1 MFVKEHNWQS
11 VAKLKINYPKDKL
24 QQNSSVIKYGMVIL
38 TIILIC
44 IFLPKQPR
52 FRYEYQKGKAWNHE
66 NLISPYNFAILKTP
80 EELLRDRQY
89 ILKTVQPIYNLNDV
103 ASKEQIDQFNTDLNE
118 KWQSSQLDSN
128 NASAL
133 TEYREIGN
141 ALLNYVY
148 NRGIISLNNR
158 YQIKGND
165 SVKNDAT
172 AMEYNFVLV
181 HDNVAQQKNTADC
194 FTIESA
200 NAYIQNAISRNN
212 KILHPAWLS
221 EVLKSYIT
229 INFVFNESQTNKVE
243 QNALANISTT
253 RGMVQKDE
261 LVAEQGK
268 IINNETYQKLE
279 SLRKVFEDES
289 RISGEQNLVTF
300 GHFILISLALTLLM
314 VFLYFFRRDIFNNNR
329 LLVIIF
335 IVILVML
342 GVLSWA
348 IKLKIPSLYYIPY
361 CSVPIIFRLLF
372 DTRIALNIHILM
384 VLVAGLFVP
393 NSFDFVFLQFTAGM
407 VAIYSIKT
415 LVKREQ
421 FLVSSVI
428 ILATYILAY
437 VGLVLTRNGT
447 FSSIYWQDILPF
459 AVSVGLTLL
468 AYPLIYAF
476 EKLFGIVSDLT
487 LMELTNSNSRLLREL
502 SLKAPGT
509 FQHSLQVA
517 NLAEA
522 AIYKIGGNPLLV
534 RAGALYHDIGKM
546 INPLYF
552 IENQK
557 TNDNPHEELTHEQ
570 SAQII
575 ISHVLK
581 GVEMARK
588 HQMPEVVVDFIR
600 THHGTTRVDYFYNL
614 AVKENPDKVIDESIF
629 KYPGPVPF
637 SKETAVLMMADSVE
651 AASRALKE
659 PTEESING
667 LVDKIIDHKLMQR
680 QFANANITMRDITE
694 SSKIF
699 KAMLKSIYHVRI
711 DYDLSKKK
719 DH

>member
-1 MFVKEHNWQS
+1 M
-11 VAKLKINYPKDKL
+11 AKLKINYPINTL
-24 QQNSSVIKYGMVIL
+24 QQNSTLWKYGMLIV
-38 TIILIC
+38 TIVLIC

-52 FRYEYQKGKAWNHE
+52 FRYEYQKGKPWNHE

-80 EELLRDRQY
+80 EELARDKEH
-89 ILKTVQPIYNLNDV
+89 ILNTVQPIYNLNDV
-103 ASKEQIDQFNTDLNE
+103 ASKEQIDQFNADLNE
-118 KWQSSQLDSN
+118 KWQVSQLDS
-128 NASAL
+128 ASSSNL
-133 TEYREIGN
+133 NDYRAVGN
-141 ALLNYVY
+141 ALLEYIY
-148 NRGIISLNNR
+148 KRGVLSLNNR
-158 YQIKGND
+158 YQVKGSD
-165 SVKNDAT
+165 SVRNDPT
-172 AMEYNFVLV
+172 LLEYNFVLV
-181 HDNVAQQKNTADC
+181 NDNIAQQKNTVDC

-200 NAYIQNAISRNN
+200 NNYIKGALEKN
-212 KILHPAWLS
+212 KLIEHSTWLS

-229 INFVFNESQTNKVE
+229 INYVFNESQTNKVE
-243 QNALANISTT
+243 QIALANISTT

-261 LVAEQGK
+261 LIAEEGK
-268 IINNETYQKLE
+268 IINNEAYQKLE

-289 RISGEQNLVTF
+289 RISGQQNLVTF
-300 GHFILISLALTLLM
+300 GHFILISLAMGLMM
-314 VFLYFFRRDIFNNNR
+314 VFLYFFRKDIFNNNR
-329 LLVIIF
+329 LLFIIF
-335 IVILVML
+335 LVILVML

-384 VLVAGLFVP
+384 VLIAGLFVP

-421 FLVSSVI
+421 FLVSSGI
-428 ILATYILAY
+428 ILASYIIGY
-437 VGLVLTRNGT
+437 VGLVLTRNGS
-447 FSSIYWQDILPF
+447 FSTIYWQDILPF

-557 TNDNPHEELTHEQ
+557 TNDNPHSELTPEQ

-581 GVEMARK
+581 GIEMGRK
-588 HQMPEVVVDFIR
+588 HQMPEVVIDFIR
-600 THHGTTRVDYFYNL
+600 THHGTTKVDYFYNV
-614 AVKENPDKVIDESIF
+614 AMKDNPDKVIDESIF
-629 KYPGPVPF
+629 KYPGPIPF
-637 SKETAVLMMADSVE
+637 SKETAVLMIADSVE
-651 AASRALKE
+651 AASRSLKE
-659 PTEESING
+659 PTEESINT
-667 LVDKIIDHKLMQR
+667 LVDKIIDHKVLQR

-694 SSKIF
+694 SAKIF
-699 KAMLKSIYHVRI
+699 KSMLKSIHHVRI

-719 DH
+719 DN

>member
-1 MFVKEHNWQS
+1 
-11 VAKLKINYPKDKL
+11 VAKLKINYPKDRL
-24 QQNSSVIKYGMVIL
+24 QQNSTLWKYGMVVL

-52 FRYEYQKGKAWNHE
+52 FRYEYQKGKPWNHE
-66 NLISPYNFAILKTP
+66 NLTSPYNFAVLKTA
-80 EELLRDRQY
+80 EEMERDKQY
-89 ILKTVQPIYNLNDV
+89 ILRTVQPIYNLNDV
-103 ASKEQIDQFNTDLNE
+103 ASKEQIDQFNTDFNE
-118 KWQSSQLDSN
+118 KWQSNQLDS
-128 NASAL
+128 
-133 TEYREIGN
+133 TESGDANTYREVGN
-141 ALLNYVY
+141 ALLNYIY
-148 NRGIISLNNR
+148 DRGVISLNNR

-165 SVKNDAT
+165 SSRNDPT
-172 AMEYNFVLV
+172 SLEYNFVLI
-181 HDNVAQQKNTADC
+181 HDNVAQQKNTVDC

-200 NAYIQNAISRNN
+200 NQYIVGVLEKN
-212 KILHPAWLS
+212 KLIEHKQWLA
-221 EVLKSYIT
+221 EVLKNYIT
-229 INFVFNESQTNKVE
+229 INFVFNETQTNKVE
-243 QNALANISTT
+243 QTALSNISTT

-261 LVAEQGK
+261 LIAEQGK
-268 IINNETYQKLE
+268 IINNDTYQKLE

-289 RISGEQNLVTF
+289 KISGEQNLVTF
-300 GHFILISLALTLLM
+300 GHFILISLAMSLLM
-314 VFLYFFRRDIFNNNR
+314 VFLYFFRTDIFNNNR
-329 LLVIIF
+329 LLFIIF

-348 IKLKIPSLYYIPY
+348 IKIKIPSLYYIPY

-393 NSFDFVFLQFTAGM
+393 NSFDFVFLQFTAGI

-421 FLVSSVI
+421 FLVSSAL
-428 ILATYILAY
+428 ILATYILAF
-437 VGLVLTRNGT
+437 VGLVLTRNGS

-522 AIYKIGGNPLLV
+522 AIYKVGGNPLLV

-557 TNDNPHEELTHEQ
+557 TNDNPHEELTPEQ

-581 GVEMARK
+581 GIEMARK
-588 HQMPEVVVDFIR
+588 NQMPEVVVDFIR
-600 THHGTTRVDYFYNL
+600 THHGTTKVDYFYNM
-614 AVKENPDKVIDESIF
+614 AIKENPDKVIDESIF

-651 AASRALKE
+651 AASRSLKE
-659 PTEESING
+659 PTEESINN

-680 QFANANITMRDITE
+680 QFQNADITMREISE
-694 SSKIF
+694 SAKIF

-719 DH
+719 EN

>member
-1 MFVKEHNWQS
+1 M
-11 VAKLKINYPKDKL
+11 AKLKINYPKDKL
-24 QQNSSVIKYGMVIL
+24 QQNSTVLKYGMVVL
-38 TIILIC
+38 TIVLIC

-89 ILKTVQPIYNLNDV
+89 ILKTVQPIYNLNDI

-118 KWQSSQLDSN
+118 KWQASQLDSN
-128 NASAL
+128 NAAAL
-133 TEYREIGN
+133 SEYREIGT

-158 YQIKGND
+158 YQTKGND

-181 HDNVAQQKNTADC
+181 HENIAQQKNTADC
-194 FTIESA
+194 LTIETA
-200 NAYIQNAISRNN
+200 NAYIRDAISRNKN
-212 KILHPAWLS
+212 IDHPDWLS

-229 INFVFNESQTNKVE
+229 INYVFNESQTNKVE

-581 GVEMARK
+581 GIEMARK

-614 AVKENPDKVIDESIF
+614 ALKENPDKVIDESIF

-659 PTEESING
+659 PTEESINT